1 MKYSLTKQ
9 VDKKALVELFLMLS
23 DSIDEDVPDIIW
35 EGSEFE
41 VIIKQPD
48 VKCDINYVST
58 NKGGGFDIK
67 LSWITPAAKKQ
78 KVKEAEKKAKEKL
91 DKSKKTAG
99 TKQPKTKSSKPV
111 ELVGDEE
118 LWNEDEESWSL
129 SADDEEWDSEDY
141 DEEW

>member
-23 DSIDEDVPDIIW
+23 DSIDEDVPDVIW

-48 VKCDINYVST
+48 IKCDINYVST

-99 TKQPKTKSSKPV
+99 TKPKTKSQKPV

-118 LWNEDEESWSL
+118 LWNEDEENWAL
-129 SADDEEWDSEDY
+129 SAADEEWDSEDY